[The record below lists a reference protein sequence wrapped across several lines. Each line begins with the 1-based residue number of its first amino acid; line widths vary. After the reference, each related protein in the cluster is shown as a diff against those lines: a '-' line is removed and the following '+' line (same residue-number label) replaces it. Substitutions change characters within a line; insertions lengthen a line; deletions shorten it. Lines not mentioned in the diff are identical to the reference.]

1 MSSSADPR
9 RGIRSPLVGAG
20 LAFTAIVLIS
30 VNLRPG
36 ATSVG
41 PVLEEIRGGLGMSA
55 GVAGVMTALPGLCFA
70 VAGAL
75 AIALARRTGLT
86 GGITLG
92 VMAIVLGLVLRSVT
106 GAVWLFLVLSVVAL
120 AGMAIGNVLVPAWIK
135 HHAGDRDSLLM
146 ALYSAGLTLGGSIG
160 ALFAAPME
168 AHAAGGWRSA
178 LGVWALVAL
187 VALVPWAVIT
197 RREHR
202 NPGDHRAPDEEPA
215 VRLTRSRT
223 ALALCLYFG
232 VQATNAY
239 VQFGWLPQIYRDAGL
254 SAETAGVLTSVV
266 AGLGVIGG
274 LIMPGLIARSAN
286 LSWAMLVLGVIM
298 VVGYL
303 GLLIAPADRPWVWAV
318 MLGVAGWTFPAALA
332 MITARTHDP
341 RVTGRL
347 SAFVQSV
354 GYLFAAIGPLLVG
367 IIHSVMGNWHLVI
380 ILLGLSAL
388 PMTAGGLLIARPRY
402 VDDEIA
408 RP

>member
-1 MSSSADPR
+1 MTSSTHPR
-9 RGIRSPLVGAG
+9 RGVRRPLVGAT

-41 PVLEEIRGGLGMSA
+41 PVLEELRSGLGMSA
-55 GVAGVMTALPGLCFA
+55 EVAGVMTALPGLCFA

-75 AIALARRTGLT
+75 AIPLARRTGLT

-92 VMAIVLGLVLRSVT
+92 VAVIILGLALRTAT

-120 AGMAIGNVLVPAWIK
+120 AGMAVGNVLVPAWIK
-135 HHAGDRDSLLM
+135 RHGGGRDGLLM
-146 ALYSAGLTLGGSIG
+146 TLYSAGLTLGGSIG
-160 ALFAAPME
+160 SLFAAPM
-168 AHAAGGWRSA
+168 AANVSGGWRSA
-178 LGVWALVAL
+178 LGIWAVFAL

-202 NPGDHRAPDEEPA
+202 DPDDHRAPAKERA
-215 VRLTRSRT
+215 ARLTHSRT
-223 ALALCLYFG
+223 ALALCLFFG

-239 VQFGWLPQIYRDAGL
+239 IQFGWLPQIYRDAGL

-266 AGLGVIGG
+266 AGLGVVGG
-274 LIMPGLIARSAN
+274 LVMPSLVARSAN
-286 LSWAMLVLGVIM
+286 LSWAMLLLGVIM
-298 VVGYL
+298 AAGYV
-303 GLLIAPADRPWVWAV
+303 GLLMAPASHPWLWAV
-318 MLGVAGWTFPAALA
+318 MLGVAGWAFPAAIA

-341 RVTGRL
+341 HVTGQL
-347 SAFVQSV
+347 SAFVQPV

-367 IIHSVMGNWHLVI
+367 IIHSATGNWHLVI
-380 ILLGLSAL
+380 ILLALSAI
-388 PMTAGGLLIARPRY
+388 PMTVGGLLIARPRY